1 MAHFT
6 DIILQS
12 MDAVRLLC
20 FSWTYLR
27 PSTRWITHLLL
38 QKLTN
43 IGLTTSTTQWF
54 NRSCL
59 TNRSQITS
67 IGDAHSSCCSFQYA
81 RWGTPWQYFG
91 AATFFIYV
99 NDLPDRHLSSD
110 VILYADDTVIYYS
123 SKNLSDL
130 EDHIDADLGTVSE
143 QFSRNLLTLNISK
156 RNFCN

>member
-1 MAHFT
+1 MFLDLSKAFDT
-6 DIILQS
+6 VDY
-12 MDAVRLLC
+12 
-20 FSWTYLR
+20 W
-27 PSTRWITHLLL
+27 LLL

-67 IGDAHSSCCSFQYA
+67 IGDAQYA
-81 RWGTPWQYFG
+81 ASNMPVGVPHGSILGRLL
-91 AATFFIYV
+91 FFIYV

-143 QFSRNLLTLNISK
+143 RFSRNLLTLNISK